1 MKISKAIFVFVV
13 GLFLCNQPILA
24 VTRSAKNVS
33 MVSTEQQQTLSSKAA
48 VKAEKK
54 AAKWQ
59 KVLKKV
65 GLNFSDSEGKWLNL
79 ALIFGILGFALL
91 ILGSL
96 LKILSGVLGLLAGI
110 SLLIAVICLIVWCFK
125 KLGVMTT
132 AEM

>member
-1 MKISKAIFVFVV
+1 MKISKAIFVFVI
-13 GLFLCNQPILA
+13 GLFLCNQPMLA
-24 VTRSAKNVS
+24 VTNSATNVS
-33 MVSTEQQQTLSSKAA
+33 MISTEQQQTLSSNKA

-59 KVLKKV
+59 KVLKQV

-110 SLLIAVICLIVWCFK
+110 SLLIAVICLIIWCFK
-125 KLGVMTT
+125 KLGVMTFIKI
-132 AEM
+132 